1 MDKRIKEQ
9 LEKHAG
15 IVPADRL
22 KEIRV
27 LIEGEWCKVRVDAY
41 IGESGK
47 EYGFDSEITT
57 AKWVSEEEE
66 TLGLGDLVAMLEQIK
81 LPKVQGPG
89 SYRIKVAIG
98 SRRVETLAAVVKA
111 LQHDPKIIGYVSV
124 AIVEGQ
130 VELEVLSRDETGE

>member
-57 AKWVSEEEE
+57 AKWVSEEE
-66 TLGLGDLVAMLEQIK
+66 TLGVGDVVAMLEQIK

-89 SYRIKVAIG
+89 KQLRVAIG